1 MNKKFSKIKRACL
14 LVLIRRSKSAR
25 QGFSLIEVLVSLF
38 VLSIGIT
45 AIAVLMV
52 DNIKNLQTS
61 KNQIVAS
68 QLAQEGIE
76 LVRNLK
82 DNSSDP
88 VINGFIAGNYNNYR
102 IDKDMLSVN
111 STNNDGEQLLYLNG
125 SFGSFYTHT
134 TGSPTKFF
142 RRIDFIVSGSA
153 LPAPSSR
160 QIKATCYV
168 TWNNTG
174 FLAMSLPAD
183 CNVANKCVSVVS
195 VLPDEN

>member
-82 DNSSDP
+82 DNNSDS
-88 VINGFIAGNYNNYR
+88 VINNMNTAGSPYNNYR
-102 IDKDMLSVN
+102 IDKDMSSVN
-111 STNNDGEQLLYLNG
+111 STNNTGEQLLYLN
-125 SFGSFYTHT
+125 GSFYTHT

-153 LPAPSSR
+153 LSAPSSR

>member
-1 MNKKFSKIKRACL
+1 
-14 LVLIRRSKSAR
+14 
-25 QGFSLIEVLVSLF
+25 LIEVLVSLF

-82 DNSSDP
+82 DNNSDS
-88 VINGFIAGNYNNYR
+88 VINNMNTAGSPYNNYR
-102 IDKDMLSVN
+102 IDKDMSSVN
-111 STNNDGEQLLYLNG
+111 STNNTGEQLLYLN
-125 SFGSFYTHT
+125 GSFYTHT